1 MAFERYIWSGN
12 RRLRLG
18 YTTGTCAAAAAGA
31 AARALLFGEPP
42 ASVTVRV
49 PAGEGIEVE
58 VVETRR
64 DASGV
69 TCAVRKDGGDD
80 IDATDGAL
88 ICARVELTGAE
99 GIEIDGGAGVGRVTK
114 PGLDQPVGAAAINSV
129 PRRMIAEAVEDALAE
144 AHQDR
149 GAKVTI
155 IVPMGEEIAAKTFN
169 PNLGIVGGIS
179 ILGTTGIVE
188 PRSLSALRDS
198 IELEIRQAAALG
210 ARDLVVVP
218 GNYGSD
224 YVSGN
229 LRIGAVPVV
238 ACSNFMGSAIDC
250 AAREGFERVLVV
262 GHIGKMVK
270 VCGGI
275 MDTHSRVAD
284 ARMEILAAHAAAS
297 GAPAERVRQIM
308 DAATADAGLEILQRE
323 GLVVPTCESLSLALS
338 IRLGRRAGRAMS
350 VAAIVFSNVYGEL
363 FRTPG
368 ADAMLAAWEVAH
380 G

>member
-1 MAFERYIWSGN
+1 M
-12 RRLRLG
+12 
-18 YTTGTCAAAAAGA
+18 
-31 AARALLFGEPP
+31 
-42 ASVTVRV
+42 
-49 PAGEGIEVE
+49 
-58 VVETRR
+58 
-64 DASGV
+64 
-69 TCAVRKDGGDD
+69 
-80 IDATDGAL
+80 
-88 ICARVELTGAE
+88 
-99 GIEIDGGAGVGRVTK
+99 
-114 PGLDQPVGAAAINSV
+114 
-129 PRRMIAEAVEDALAE
+129 
-144 AHQDR
+144 
-149 GAKVTI
+149 
-155 IVPMGEEIAAKTFN
+155 
-169 PNLGIVGGIS
+169 GGIS

-323 GLVVPTCESLSLALS
+323 GLVVPTCESLSRALS
-338 IRLGRRAGRAMS
+338 IRLGPPRGQGDVSSRHSIQQRLRRAVSHSRRGCDARRMGGRSWVKGRYTAWAWARGS
-350 VAAIVFSNVYGEL
+350 
-363 FRTPG
+363 G
-368 ADAMLAAWEVAH
+368 ARHAQGD
-380 G
+380 

>member
-12 RRLRLG
+12 KRLRLG

-31 AARALLFGEPP
+31 AARALLFGESP

-49 PAGEGIEVE
+49 PAGEDIEVD
-58 VVETRR
+58 VVESCRGT
-64 DASGV
+64 DSA
-69 TCAVRKDGGDD
+69 TCAVRKDAGDD
-80 IDATDGAL
+80 VDATDGAL
-88 ICARVELTGAE
+88 ICARVELTDWE
-99 GIEIDGGAGVGRVTK
+99 GVEIDGGAGVGRVTK

-129 PRRMIAEAVEDALAE
+129 PRRMIAQAVEGVLAQARE
-144 AHQDR
+144 DR
-149 GAKVTI
+149 GAAVTI

-179 ILGTTGIVE
+179 ILGTTGVVE

-210 ARDLVVVP
+210 ASDLVVVP

-229 LRIGAVPVV
+229 LRIGATPVV
-238 ACSNFMGSAIDC
+238 ACSNFMGDAIDC
-250 AAREGFERVLVV
+250 AVREGFERVLVV

-270 VCGGI
+270 VCGGV

-308 DAATADAGLEILQRE
+308 EAATADAGLGILEHE
-323 GLVVPTCESLSLALS
+323 GLVASTCESLSRALS
-338 IRLGRRAGRAMS
+338 VRLDRRAGGAVS
-350 VAAIVFSNVYGEL
+350 IAAIVFSNVYGEL
-363 FRTPG
+363 FRTSG
-368 ADAMLAAWEVAH
+368 ADEMLASWEVAH

>member
-1 MAFERYIWSGN
+1 
-12 RRLRLG
+12 
-18 YTTGTCAAAAAGA
+18 
-31 AARALLFGEPP
+31 
-42 ASVTVRV
+42 
-49 PAGEGIEVE
+49 
-58 VVETRR
+58 
-64 DASGV
+64 
-69 TCAVRKDGGDD
+69 
-80 IDATDGAL
+80 
-88 ICARVELTGAE
+88 
-99 GIEIDGGAGVGRVTK
+99 
-114 PGLDQPVGAAAINSV
+114 
-129 PRRMIAEAVEDALAE
+129 MIAEAVEDALAE

-229 LRIGAVPVV
+229 LRIGAVPVI
-238 ACSNFMGSAIDC
+238 ACSNFMGAAIDC

-270 VCGGI
+270 LCGGI

-323 GLVVPTCESLSLALS
+323 GLVAPTCESLSRALS
-338 IRLGRRAGRAMS
+338 IRLGRRAGKAMS
-350 VAAIVFSNVYGEL
+350 VAALVFSNVYGEL

>member
-1 MAFERYIWSGN
+1 MIKLFRIDHRLLHGQVAFSWIKSIGADCILVADDEATTNSLKMTT
-12 RRLRLG
+12 LRLAKPQG
-18 YTTGTCAAAAAGA
+18 VKLVVKSIDDSIK
-31 AARALLFGEPP
+31 ALQ
-42 ASVTVRV
+42 
-49 PAGEGIEVE
+49 
-58 VVETRR
+58 
-64 DASGV
+64 SGV
-69 TCAVRKDGGDD
+69 TDKYKLFIVTGSVADAKRICDAVP
-80 IDATDGAL
+80 
-88 ICARVELTGAE
+88 
-99 GIEIDGGAGVGRVTK
+99 EIK
-114 PGLDQPVGAAAINSV
+114 SI
-129 PRRMIAEAVEDALAE
+129 
-144 AHQDR
+144 
-149 GAKVTI
+149 
-155 IVPMGEEIAAKTFN
+155 
-169 PNLGIVGGIS
+169 NLGGIKNREGARQVS
-179 ILGTTGIVE
+179 QAIFLLPEEEDELHELAANGV
-188 PRSLSALRDS
+188 
-198 IELEIRQAAALG
+198 ELEIRQAAALG

-238 ACSNFMGSAIDC
+238 ACSNFMGAAIDC

-323 GLVVPTCESLSLALS
+323 GLVAPTCESLSRALS